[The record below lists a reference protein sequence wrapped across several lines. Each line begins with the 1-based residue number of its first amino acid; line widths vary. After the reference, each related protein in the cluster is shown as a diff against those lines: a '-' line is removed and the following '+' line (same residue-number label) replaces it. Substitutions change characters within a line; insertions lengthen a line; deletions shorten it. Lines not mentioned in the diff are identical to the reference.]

1 MRRAVLLPDKL
12 PFNWRWVR
20 WQYFLK
26 LINSGIENTQI
37 FDHTIFVLEN
47 ISILWSCL
55 MNEWKNLKKEISWFL
70 LNIHC
75 LIEFLNFDID
85 TFRKLLLQFYFT
97 VLYLKMPSLSRNTLV
112 WLSPSLCWKQLLLYS
127 LSSLCLVLTLTAA
140 VALRKY
146 QNWGSLLPDAWWHEV
161 SALDSLLT
169 LGQCWGWAGASTQL
183 CRDMSHDNYNS
194 VIHSISLSVS
204 FKIK

>member
-1 MRRAVLLPDKL
+1 MWRAVLLPDKL

-112 WLSPSLCWKQLLLYS
+112 WLSLLKAATTLFFIFSLFSTNSNC
-127 LSSLCLVLTLTAA
+127 SSGFKKVSK
-140 VALRKY
+140 LRKSTA
-146 QNWGSLLPDAWWHEV
+146 WCLMTRGLGSWQSPD
-161 SALDSLLT
+161 T
-169 LGQCWGWAGASTQL
+169 RTMLGLSWSKYTIVQRYVTWQL
-183 CRDMSHDNYNS
+183 QLRYSFNFLVS
-194 VIHSISLSVS
+194 VI
-204 FKIK
+204 